1 MDSKKED
8 SGGGGADEGDLS
20 CGDRKVEP
28 PPPLTEVRRA
38 QEEIRAKATGDKLS
52 EVGQRFSYIRN
63 VSELFLPG
71 F

>member
-8 SGGGGADEGDLS
+8 SGGGGAGEGDLS

-38 QEEIRAKATGDKLS
+38 QEEIGAKTAGDKLS

-63 VSELFLPG
+63 VFE
-71 F
+71 